1 MIRVSRKSSG
11 VREKSS
17 EKVKKQWSGDDLKSA
32 EERRLERGC
41 HRSLSTCVEEALQ
54 CSSVASLLFICETR
68 TSDSRFMLLEI
79 LFHIGDEWL
88 VAERKSFTVMN

>member
-1 MIRVSRKSSG
+1 MIRVDRKGSE

-17 EKVKKQWSGDDLKSA
+17 EKVEKQWSGDDLKSA

-54 CSSVASLLFICETR
+54 CSSEASLLFICETR

-88 VAERKSFTVMN
+88 VTERRSFTAMN